1 MRNKEREDQVG
12 AENKG
17 GGWGVCVEK
26 EQERVAAA
34 AAAWI
39 PKRKRVIGRRKG

>member
-1 MRNKEREDQVG
+1 M
-12 AENKG
+12 
-17 GGWGVCVEK
+17 EK

-34 AAAWI
+34 AAAAAWV